1 MALDMVSPTAEWRHR
16 LHRIPETGFEESAT
30 ADAVAAIL
38 TDLGID
44 VVRGVGRTGVVA
56 SLRRGTGGGSIGL
69 RADMDALPIDEET
82 GLAYSSGHAGRMH
95 ACGHDGH
102 MAMVL
107 GAAAALADEGGFDGT
122 VHFVFQPAEEH
133 GLGAK
138 AMLDDGL
145 LDRFP
150 MQAMFGL
157 HNMPGVAA
165 GRLHTRAGAL
175 MASEDTFEIR
185 IHGRGG
191 HAARPEMVVD
201 PIVAGAQIVLGLQTI
216 VSRNV
221 DPARPAVVS
230 CTEFVTN
237 GARNAIPGEVIISGD
252 TRSFDRDV
260 QALLEARMRELC
272 TGIAA
277 AHGATCEVTYRH
289 EFEPTDNDSECV
301 AAAVAAAT
309 AVVGADNVDGD
320 CPQWMASEDFGVFA
334 RAVPACFTLIGNG
347 SEPGAGGTPLHS
359 RDYEFNDDVLHVGV
373 DYYVALVRRLLPEKG
388 PQ

>member
-1 MALDMVSPTAEWRHR
+1 MASRTVEWRHR

-56 SLRRGTGGGSIGL
+56 SLRCGTGGGGIGL
-69 RADMDALPIDEET
+69 RADMDALPISEET
-82 GLAYSSGHAGRMH
+82 GLEFSSEHAGRMH

-107 GAAAALADEGGFDGT
+107 GAAAALAHEGGFDGT

-133 GLGAK
+133 GVGAK

-201 PIVAGAQIVLGLQTI
+201 PIVVGAQIVLGLQTI
-216 VSRNV
+216 VARNV
-221 DPARPAVVS
+221 DPTQSAVVS

-237 GARNAIPGEVIISGD
+237 GARNAIPGEVVISGD
-252 TRSFDRDV
+252 TRSFDRGV
-260 QALLEARMRELC
+260 QTLLESRMRELC

-289 EFEPTDNDSECV
+289 EFEPTVNDAQCV
-301 AAAVAAAT
+301 ATAITAAT
-309 AVVGADNVDGD
+309 SVVGAENVDGD
-320 CPQWMASEDFGVFA
+320 CPPWLASEDFGVFA
-334 RAVPACFTLIGNG
+334 RALPACFTLLGNG
-347 SEPGAGGTPLHS
+347 TEAGAGGTPLHS
-359 RDYEFNDDVLHVGV
+359 RDYEVNDEVLQVGV
-373 DYYVALVRRLLPEKG
+373 DYYVALVRNLLPEEG
-388 PQ
+388 TA

>member
-1 MALDMVSPTAEWRHR
+1 MASRTVEWRHR

-38 TDLGID
+38 TELGID

-56 SLRRGTGGGSIGL
+56 SLRCGTGGGGIGL
-69 RADMDALPIDEET
+69 RADMDALPISEET
-82 GLAYSSGHAGRMH
+82 GLEFSSEHAGRMH

-107 GAAAALADEGGFDGT
+107 GAAAALAHEGGFDGT

-133 GLGAK
+133 GLGAR
-138 AMLDDGL
+138 AMLADGL

-165 GRLHTRAGAL
+165 GRLHTRPGAL

-201 PIVAGAQIVLGLQTI
+201 PIVVGAQIVLGLQTI
-216 VSRNV
+216 VARNV
-221 DPARPAVVS
+221 DPTQSAVVS

-237 GARNAIPGEVIISGD
+237 GARNAIPGEVVISGD
-252 TRSFDRDV
+252 TRSFDRGV
-260 QALLEARMRELC
+260 QTLLESRMRELC

-289 EFEPTDNDSECV
+289 EFEPTVNDAQCV
-301 AAAVAAAT
+301 ATAITAAT
-309 AVVGADNVDGD
+309 SVVGAENVDGD
-320 CPQWMASEDFGVFA
+320 CPPWLASEDFGVFA
-334 RAVPACFTLIGNG
+334 RALPACFTLLGNG
-347 SEPGAGGTPLHS
+347 TEAGAGGTPLHS
-359 RDYEFNDDVLHVGV
+359 RDYEVNDEVLQVGV
-373 DYYVALVRRLLPEKG
+373 DYYVALVRNLLPEEG
-388 PQ
+388 TA